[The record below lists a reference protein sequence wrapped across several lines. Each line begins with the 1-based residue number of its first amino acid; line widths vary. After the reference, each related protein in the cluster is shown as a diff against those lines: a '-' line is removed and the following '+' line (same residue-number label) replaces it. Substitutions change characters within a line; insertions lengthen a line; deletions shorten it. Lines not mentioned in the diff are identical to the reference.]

1 MSPTLPEVCH
11 RTRQHVSLRLDTE
24 LSELEEALVAA
35 HLRRCEACWAFAV
48 DLEAFT
54 GTLRAAPLAEP
65 SVQFQLPRRPARIG
79 VARAG
84 TAATAAVSAVAVAIT
99 AAIAVGGVVG
109 LHSSPSRISAFDV
122 QTARERISF
131 KEQQLAAVE
140 STEVGPA
147 RQTPFGLQAA
157 EGTTLDPSR
166 GADGGVRYVRPQS
179 GRAHGS

>member
-35 HLRRCEACWAFAV
+35 HLRRCEVCCAFAV

-54 GTLRAAPLAEP
+54 ETLRAAPLAEP

-84 TAATAAVSAVAVAIT
+84 TAAVSAVAVAIT